1 MLTEI
6 SLTDYADRLASGE
19 PTPGGGSAAAL
30 AGASGAACAAM
41 VANFTVGR
49 EKYAAVEA
57 EVRDI
62 LGQIEAHRAHLL
74 QLVDEDAVA
83 YCGYRAAAGL
93 PKATDEE
100 KAARKAALQEASKAA
115 AQVPIQVVETC
126 AEIIKLLPALAEKG
140 NPNVLSDVGCA
151 LKLCEAG
158 LQTGTLNVE
167 CNLASIE
174 DAAFRTALRRRCYEA
189 SWATAGLGYDLWVAI
204 SKKLAK

>member
-6 SLTDYADRLASGE
+6 NLTDYADRLASGE

-30 AGASGAACAAM
+30 AGAIGAACASM

-62 LGQIEAHRAHLL
+62 LTQVEAHRAQLL
-74 QLVDEDAVA
+74 KLVDEDAVA
-83 YCGYRAAAGL
+83 YCGYRAAADL
-93 PKATDEE
+93 PKATDDE
-100 KAARKAALQEASKAA
+100 KAARKAALQDASKVA

-167 CNLASIE
+167 CNLSSIE
-174 DAAFRTALRRRCYEA
+174 DAAFRGAMRRRCHEA
-189 SWATAGLGYDLWVAI
+189 SWATAGLGYDLWIAI
-204 SKKLAK
+204 RKQLAR